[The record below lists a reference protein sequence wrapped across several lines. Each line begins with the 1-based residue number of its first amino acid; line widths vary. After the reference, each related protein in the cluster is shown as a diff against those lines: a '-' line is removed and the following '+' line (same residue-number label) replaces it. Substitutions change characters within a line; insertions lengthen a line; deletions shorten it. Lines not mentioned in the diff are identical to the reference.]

1 MYFFRSI
8 VIIFLII
15 ASSLMLYQYLSQ
27 KKNSDI
33 SKKTIIFSYLIFIEG
48 LLILFGTN
56 YLFFIF
62 FDFSCFLA
70 YILNRKKEALILSF
84 VNIIY
89 FLVVLDLS
97 WTVYL
102 IYGIYF
108 AVSYFLRETNNHEK
122 TLKILLV
129 IKAFITSFLYFS
141 LFEQSNIQLLYLS
154 FSLIYFYALLE
165 LSYLFLRKYEEKNND
180 DTIIFQIAH
189 EVKNP
194 IAVCKGYLDML
205 DTSKKDKVNKY
216 IPIIKSEMNRALT
229 IMDDFLNLKRLTVQ
243 KDIMDLYMLIE
254 DVDATM
260 QSILSSKNVSL
271 EIPSIDDELLID
283 GDYERLKQVFINLIK
298 NAYEANANKI
308 KIDLKTKKDYI
319 EVDIID
325 NGDGINTKD
334 LKKIGQLFYT
344 TKVKGTGIGVNMS
357 KEIIKLHQGTMK
369 YLSSKEKGTTVTLVI
384 PSKFLIQD

>member
-15 ASSLMLYQYLSQ
+15 ISGFMLYQYLSQ
-27 KKNSDI
+27 KKNLSI

-70 YILNRKKEALILSF
+70 YILNRKKEALILSLI
-84 VNIIY
+84 NIVY
-89 FLVVLDLS
+89 FLVILNLPWFIYS
-97 WTVYL
+97 

-108 AVSYFLRETNNHEK
+108 VVSYFLRESNNNEK
-122 TLKILLV
+122 IFKILMI
-129 IKAFITSFLYFS
+129 IKSFMTSFIYFS
-141 LFEQSNIQLLYLS
+141 LFKQDNIQILYLS
-154 FSLIYFYALLE
+154 FSLLYFYVLLG
-165 LSYLFLRKYEEKNND
+165 LSYSFLRKYEEKNND

-205 DTSKKDKVNKY
+205 DTTNKDKVNKY
-216 IPIIKSEMNRALT
+216 IPIVKSEMNRALT

-243 KDIMDLYMLIE
+243 KEIMDLYMLIE

-260 QSILSSKNVSL
+260 QSVLSNKNVLL
-271 EIPSIDDELLID
+271 EIPNFDDELLID
-283 GDYERLKQVFINLIK
+283 GDYDRLKQVFINLIK

-308 KIDLKTKKDYI
+308 KIDLNIKKDFI
-319 EVDIID
+319 EVNIID
-325 NGDGINTKD
+325 NGSGISNKD
-334 LKKIGQLFYT
+334 LKKVGQLFYT
-344 TKVKGTGIGVNMS
+344 TKVKGTGMGVNLS
-357 KEIIKLHQGTMK
+357 QEIMKLHHGSIK
-369 YLSSKEKGTTVTLVI
+369 YDSQKEKGTTVTLVI
-384 PSKFLIQD
+384 PSKFLI